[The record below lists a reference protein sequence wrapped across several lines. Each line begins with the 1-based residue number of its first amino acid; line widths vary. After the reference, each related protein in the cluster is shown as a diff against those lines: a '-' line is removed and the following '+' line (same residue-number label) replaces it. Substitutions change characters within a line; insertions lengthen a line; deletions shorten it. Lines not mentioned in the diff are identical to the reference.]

1 MKLICEVL
9 EEVQLI
15 TEEKE
20 DGKKDFYIEGVF
32 MQADLKNRN
41 GRIYPMPVM
50 EKEVNRYV
58 KEYVDTK
65 RAFGELGHPE
75 GPQINLD
82 RISHMIT
89 ELKRDGSNIVGRA
102 KILETPMGNIAK
114 NIIQGGGALG
124 VSSRGMGSLKDKNGI
139 MEVQDDFTLATAADI
154 VADPS
159 APGAFVN
166 GIMEGVEFWYDV
178 DGRLKKEQVAYQ
190 AKASIED
197 LAKHKKLNEEK
208 LLQVFETYINRL
220 KSQL

>member
-9 EEVQLI
+9 EEVKLI

-20 DGKKDFYIEGVF
+20 DGKKDFFIEGIF
-32 MQADLKNRN
+32 MQADLQNRN

-102 KILETPMGNIAK
+102 KILETPMGNIAR

-124 VSSRGMGSLKDKNGI
+124 VSSRGMGSLKGKNGI

-166 GIMEGVEFWYDV
+166 GIMEGVEWVWDNGLLKAQQIEMY
-178 DGRLKKEQVAYQ
+178 KKEIERAA
-190 AKASIED
+190 AKPNKRVLEEAMLKTWSD
-197 LAKHKKLNEEK
+197 FLSKL
-208 LLQVFETYINRL
+208 
-220 KSQL
+220 

>member
-9 EEVQLI
+9 EEVKLI

-20 DGKKDFYIEGVF
+20 DGKKDFYIEGIF
-32 MQADLKNRN
+32 MQADLQNRN

-124 VSSRGMGSLKDKNGI
+124 VSSRGMGSLKEKNGI

-166 GIMEGVEFWYDV
+166 GIMEGVEWVWDN
-178 DGRLKKEQVAYQ
+178 GLLKAQQIELYKEEIEKAA
-190 AKASIED
+190 AKPNKRVLEEAMLRTWSD
-197 LAKHKKLNEEK
+197 FLSKL
-208 LLQVFETYINRL
+208 
-220 KSQL
+220 

>member
-20 DGKKDFYIEGVF
+20 DGKKDFYIEGIF
-32 MQADLKNRN
+32 MQADLCNRN
-41 GRIYPMPVM
+41 GRVYPMPVM

-124 VSSRGMGSLKDKNGI
+124 VSSRGMGSLKEKNGI

-166 GIMEGVEFWYDV
+166 GIMEGVEWVWDN
-178 DGRLKKEQVAYQ
+178 GLLKAQQIEMYKEEIEKAA
-190 AKASIED
+190 AKPNKRVLEEAMLRTWSD
-197 LAKHKKLNEEK
+197 FLSKL
-208 LLQVFETYINRL
+208 
-220 KSQL
+220 

>member
-50 EKEVNRYV
+50 EQEVNRYV

-166 GIMEGVEFWYDV
+166 GIMEGVEWVWDN
-178 DGRLKKEQVAYQ
+178 GLLKAQQIELYKEEIEKAA
-190 AKASIED
+190 AKPNKRVLEEAMLRTWTDFLS
-197 LAKHKKLNEEK
+197 KL
-208 LLQVFETYINRL
+208 
-220 KSQL
+220 

>member
-166 GIMEGVEFWYDV
+166 GIMEGVEWVWDN
-178 DGRLKKEQVAYQ
+178 GLLKAQQIELYKEEIEKAA
-190 AKASIED
+190 AKPNKRVLEEAMLRTWTDFLS
-197 LAKHKKLNEEK
+197 KL
-208 LLQVFETYINRL
+208 
-220 KSQL
+220 

>member
-15 TEEKE
+15 TEERE

-65 RAFGELGHPE
+65 RSFGELGHPE

-166 GIMEGVEFWYDV
+166 GIMEGVEWVWDN
-178 DGRLKKEQVAYQ
+178 GLLKAQQIELYKEEIEKAA
-190 AKASIED
+190 AKPNKRVLEETMLRTWSD
-197 LAKHKKLNEEK
+197 FLSKL
-208 LLQVFETYINRL
+208 
-220 KSQL
+220 

>member
-208 LLQVFETYINRL
+208 LLQVFETYINQL

>member
-9 EEVQLI
+9 EEVKLI

-75 GPQINLD
+75 GPSINLD

-102 KILETPMGNIAK
+102 KILETPMGNIAR
-114 NIIQGGGALG
+114 NIIQGGGCLG
-124 VSSRGMGSLKDKNGI
+124 VSSRGMGSLKDMNGI

-166 GIMEGVEFWYDV
+166 GIMEGVEWVWDN
-178 DGRLKKEQVAYQ
+178 GLLKAQQIELYKEEIEKAA
-190 AKASIED
+190 AKPNKRALEEAMLKTWTDFLS
-197 LAKHKKLNEEK
+197 KL
-208 LLQVFETYINRL
+208 
-220 KSQL
+220 

>member
-9 EEVQLI
+9 EEVKLI

-41 GRIYPMPVM
+41 GRVYPMPVM

-89 ELKRDGSNIVGRA
+89 
-102 KILETPMGNIAK
+102 
-114 NIIQGGGALG
+114 
-124 VSSRGMGSLKDKNGI
+124 
-139 MEVQDDFTLATAADI
+139 
-154 VADPS
+154 
-159 APGAFVN
+159 
-166 GIMEGVEFWYDV
+166 
-178 DGRLKKEQVAYQ
+178 
-190 AKASIED
+190 
-197 LAKHKKLNEEK
+197 
-208 LLQVFETYINRL
+208 
-220 KSQL
+220 

>member
-9 EEVQLI
+9 EEVQLV

-41 GRIYPMPVM
+41 GRMYPMPVM

-58 KEYVDTK
+58 KEYVNTK

-89 ELKRDGSNIVGRA
+89 DLRKEGSNIVGRA
-102 KILETPMGNIAK
+102 KILETPMGNIAR
-114 NIIQGGGALG
+114 NIIQGGGSLG
-124 VSSRGMGSLKDKNGI
+124 VSSRGMGSLKDRNGI

-166 GIMEGVEFWYDV
+166 GIMEGVEWVWDN
-178 DGRLKKEQVAYQ
+178 GLLKQQQIELYKEEIEKAA
-190 AKASIED
+190 AKPNKRVLEETMLRTWSD
-197 LAKHKKLNEEK
+197 FLSKL
-208 LLQVFETYINRL
+208 
-220 KSQL
+220 

>member
-9 EEVQLI
+9 EEVQLV

-41 GRIYPMPVM
+41 GRMYPMPVM

-58 KEYVDTK
+58 KEYVNTK

-89 ELKRDGSNIVGRA
+89 DLRKEGSNIVGRA
-102 KILETPMGNIAK
+102 KILETPMGNIAR
-114 NIIQGGGALG
+114 NIIQGGGSLG
-124 VSSRGMGSLKDKNGI
+124 VSSRGMGSLKDRNGI

-166 GIMEGVEFWYDV
+166 GIMEGVEWVWDN
-178 DGRLKKEQVAYQ
+178 GLLKQQQIELYKEEIEKAA
-190 AKASIED
+190 AKPNKRVLEEAMLRTWSD
-197 LAKHKKLNEEK
+197 FLSKL
-208 LLQVFETYINRL
+208 
-220 KSQL
+220 

>member
-89 ELKRDGSNIVGRA
+89 ELIRDGSNIVGRA

-166 GIMEGVEFWYDV
+166 GIMGGVEWVWDN
-178 DGRLKKEQVAYQ
+178 GLLKAQQIELYKEEIEKAA
-190 AKASIED
+190 AKPNKRVLEETMLRTWSD
-197 LAKHKKLNEEK
+197 FLSKL
-208 LLQVFETYINRL
+208 
-220 KSQL
+220 

>member
-9 EEVQLI
+9 EEVKLI

-20 DGKKDFYIEGVF
+20 DGKKDFFIEGIF

-75 GPQINLD
+75 GPSINLD

-89 ELKRDGSNIVGRA
+89 ELKRDGSNIIGRA

-166 GIMEGVEFWYDV
+166 GIMEGVEWVWDN
-178 DGRLKKEQVAYQ
+178 GLLKAQQIELYKEEIEKAA
-190 AKASIED
+190 AKPNKRVLEEAMLRTWTDFLS
-197 LAKHKKLNEEK
+197 KL
-208 LLQVFETYINRL
+208 
-220 KSQL
+220 

>member
-41 GRIYPMPVM
+41 GRVYPLPVM

-102 KILETPMGNIAK
+102 KILETPMGNIAN

-124 VSSRGMGSLKDKNGI
+124 VSSRGMGSLKEKNGI

-166 GIMEGVEFWYDV
+166 GIMEGVEWVWDN
-178 DGRLKKEQVAYQ
+178 GLLKAQQIELYKEEIEKAA
-190 AKASIED
+190 AKPNKRVLEEAMLRTWTDFLS
-197 LAKHKKLNEEK
+197 KL
-208 LLQVFETYINRL
+208 
-220 KSQL
+220 

>member
-9 EEVQLI
+9 EEVKLI

-20 DGKKDFYIEGVF
+20 DGKKDFFIEGIF
-32 MQADLKNRN
+32 MQADLQNRN

-124 VSSRGMGSLKDKNGI
+124 VSSRGMGSLKEKNGI

-166 GIMEGVEFWYDV
+166 GIMEGVEWVWDN
-178 DGRLKKEQVAYQ
+178 GLLKAQQIELYKEEIEKAA
-190 AKASIED
+190 AKPNKRVLEEAMLRTWTDFLS
-197 LAKHKKLNEEK
+197 KL
-208 LLQVFETYINRL
+208 
-220 KSQL
+220 

>member
-9 EEVQLI
+9 EEVQLV

-20 DGKKDFYIEGVF
+20 DGKKDFFIEGVF

-58 KEYVDTK
+58 KEYVNTK

-75 GPQINLD
+75 GPHINLD

-89 ELKRDGSNIVGRA
+89 ELRRDGSNIVGRA
-102 KILETPMGNIAK
+102 KILETPMGNIAR
-114 NIIQGGGALG
+114 NIIQGGGSLG
-124 VSSRGMGSLKDKNGI
+124 VSSRGMGSLKDRNGI

-166 GIMEGVEFWYDV
+166 GIMEGVEWVWDN
-178 DGRLKKEQVAYQ
+178 GLLKAQQIELYKEEIEKAA
-190 AKASIED
+190 AKPNKRVLEEAMLRTWSSF
-197 LAKHKKLNEEK
+197 LSKL
-208 LLQVFETYINRL
+208 
-220 KSQL
+220 

>member
-41 GRIYPMPVM
+41 GRVYPMPVM

-166 GIMEGVEFWYDV
+166 GIMEGVEWVWDN
-178 DGRLKKEQVAYQ
+178 GLLKAQQIELYKEEIEKAA
-190 AKASIED
+190 AKPNKRVLEEAMLRTWTDFLS
-197 LAKHKKLNEEK
+197 KL
-208 LLQVFETYINRL
+208 
-220 KSQL
+220 